1 MKPRIYVTRR
11 IPRAG
16 LALLEEACEVRLW
29 DEPLPVPREVLLR
42 EVTEADGL
50 LTLLS
55 DRIDA
60 EVIAAAPK
68 LRVISQ
74 YAVGYDNIDLTAAT
88 ARGIPVGNT
97 PDVLTEATADLAFA
111 LLMAV
116 ARRVVEGVDQ
126 VRQGLWKTWGPEIL
140 LGQDVWGATLGII
153 GLGRIGQAMARRG
166 RGFGMRVLYADP
178 QRKPEVETALGVEH
192 VTLEEMLAQV
202 DYLSLHC
209 PLTPAT
215 RGLIGEVELRRM
227 KSTAILINTARGAV
241 VQQEA
246 LLRALREGWIA
257 GAGLDVTDPEPLPP
271 DHPLVALPN
280 CVITPHI
287 ASASVRTREAMAI
300 MAAQNMLA
308 GLQGTP
314 LPHCVNPQVYEN
326 KR

>member
-1 MKPRIYVTRR
+1 MKPRIYLTRR

-42 EVTEADGL
+42 EVAEAEGL

-74 YAVGYDNIDLTAAT
+74 YAVGYDNIDLATAT

-178 QRKPEVETALGVEH
+178 QRKPEAEAALNVEYAA
-192 VTLEEMLAQV
+192 LEEMLAQV

-215 RGLIGEVELRRM
+215 RGLIGEAELRRM
-227 KSTAILINTARGAV
+227 KPTAVLINTARGAV

-287 ASASVRTREAMAI
+287 ASASVRTRNAMAI
-300 MAAQNMLA
+300 IAAQNMLA
-308 GLQGTP
+308 GLQGAP
-314 LPHCVNPQVYEN
+314 LLHCVNPQVYT
-326 KR
+326 RG

>member
-1 MKPRIYVTRR
+1 MKPRIYLTRR
-11 IPRAG
+11 IPRPG
-16 LALLEEACEVRLW
+16 MALLEEACDVRLW
-29 DEPLPVPREVLLR
+29 DEALPVPREVLLR
-42 EVTEADGL
+42 EVSEAEGL

-60 EVIAAAPK
+60 EIIAAAPR

-74 YAVGYDNIDLTAAT
+74 YAVGYDNIDLAAAT
-88 ARGIPVGNT
+88 ARGVPVGNT

-116 ARRVVEGVDQ
+116 ARRLVEGVDQ
-126 VRQGLWKTWGPEIL
+126 VRQGLWRTWGPEIL

-166 RGFGMRVLYADP
+166 RGFGMRVLYADTR
-178 QRKPEVETALGVEH
+178 RKPDVEAALGVDY
-192 VTLEEMLAQV
+192 VPLEEMLSQV

-209 PLTPAT
+209 PLTPET
-215 RGLIGEVELRRM
+215 RGLIGEAALRRM
-227 KSTAILINTARGAV
+227 KPTAILINTARGAV
-241 VQQEA
+241 VQQDA
-246 LLRALREGWIA
+246 LVRALREGWIA

-287 ASASVRTREAMAI
+287 ASASVSARTAMALI
-300 MAAQNMLA
+300 AARNLLA
-308 GLQGTP
+308 GLRGEP
-314 LPHCVNPQVYEN
+314 LPHCVNPEVYA
-326 KR
+326 RIP

>member
-1 MKPRIYVTRR
+1 MKPRIYLTRR
-11 IPRAG
+11 IPRPG
-16 LALLEEACEVRLW
+16 MALLEEVCDVRLW
-29 DEPLPVPREVLLR
+29 DEALPVPREVLLR
-42 EVTEADGL
+42 EVSEAEGL

-60 EVIAAAPK
+60 EIIAAAPR

-74 YAVGYDNIDLTAAT
+74 YAVGYDNIDLAAAT

-116 ARRVVEGVDQ
+116 ARRLVEGVDQ
-126 VRQGLWKTWGPEIL
+126 VRQGLWRTWGPEIL

-166 RGFGMRVLYADP
+166 RGFGMRVLYADTR
-178 QRKPEVETALGVEH
+178 RKPDVEAALGVDY
-192 VTLEEMLAQV
+192 VPLEEMLSQV

-209 PLTPAT
+209 PLTPET
-215 RGLIGEVELRRM
+215 RGLIGEAALRRM
-227 KSTAILINTARGAV
+227 KPTAILINTARGAV
-241 VQQEA
+241 VQQDA
-246 LLRALREGWIA
+246 LVRALREGWIA

-287 ASASVRTREAMAI
+287 ASASVSARTAMALI
-300 MAAQNMLA
+300 AARNLLA
-308 GLQGTP
+308 GLRGEP
-314 LPHCVNPQVYEN
+314 LPHCVNPEVYA
-326 KR
+326 RIP

>member
-1 MKPRIYVTRR
+1 MKPRIYLTRR

-42 EVTEADGL
+42 EVAEAEGL

-60 EVIAAAPK
+60 ELIAAAPR

-74 YAVGYDNIDLTAAT
+74 YAVGYDNIDLATAT

-140 LGQDVWGATLGII
+140 LGQDVWGAILGII

-178 QRKPEVETALGVEH
+178 QRKPEAEAALGVEH
-192 VTLEEMLAQV
+192 VALEEMLAQV

-215 RGLIGEVELRRM
+215 RGLIGEAELRRM
-227 KSTAILINTARGAV
+227 KPTAILINTARGAV

-300 MAAQNMLA
+300 IAAQNMLA
-308 GLQGTP
+308 GLQGAP
-314 LPHCVNPQVYEN
+314 LPHCVNPQVYE
-326 KR
+326 RG

>member
-1 MKPRIYVTRR
+1 MVKPKVYLTRR
-11 IPRAG
+11 IPLAG
-16 LALLEEACEVRLW
+16 LRLLEEACDVRLW

-42 EVTEADGL
+42 EVAEAEGL

-60 EVIAAAPK
+60 GVLAAAPH

-74 YAVGYDNIDLTAAT
+74 YAVGYDNIDLVAAT

-116 ARRVVEGVDQ
+116 ARRLVEGVDQ
-126 VRQGLWKTWGPEIL
+126 VRQGQWRTWGPEIL
-140 LGQDVWGATLGII
+140 LGQDVWGGTLGII

-166 RGFGMRVLYADP
+166 RGFAMRVLYADP
-178 QRKPEVETALGVEH
+178 RRKPEVEAALGVEYSP
-192 VTLEEMLAQV
+192 LEELLAQV

-209 PLTPAT
+209 PLTPET
-215 RGLIGEVELRRM
+215 RGLIGAAELRRM
-227 KSTAILINTARGAV
+227 KPTAILINTARGAV

-246 LLRALREGWIA
+246 LLQALREGWIA

-287 ASASVRTREAMAI
+287 ASASVRARTAMALI
-300 MAAQNMLA
+300 AARNLLA
-308 GLQGTP
+308 GLRGEP
-314 LPHCVNPQVYEN
+314 LPHCVNPEVY
-326 KR
+326 RP

>member
-1 MKPRIYVTRR
+1 MVKPKVYLTRR
-11 IPRAG
+11 IPQTG
-16 LALLEEACEVRLW
+16 LRLLEEACEVRLW

-42 EVTEADGL
+42 EVVEAEGL

-60 EVIAAAPK
+60 EVLAAAPR

-74 YAVGYDNIDLTAAT
+74 YAVGYDNIDLAAAT

-116 ARRVVEGVDQ
+116 ARRLVEGVDQ
-126 VRQGLWKTWGPEIL
+126 VRQGQWRTWGPEIL
-140 LGQDVWGATLGII
+140 LGQEVWGATLGII

-166 RGFGMRVLYADP
+166 RGFAMRVLYADP
-178 QRKPEVETALGVEH
+178 RRKPEVEAALGVEH
-192 VTLEEMLAQV
+192 CSLDELLAQV

-209 PLTPAT
+209 PLTPET
-215 RGLIGEVELRRM
+215 RGLIGAAELRRM
-227 KSTAILINTARGAV
+227 KPTAILINTARGAV
-241 VQQEA
+241 IQQEA
-246 LLRALREGWIA
+246 LLQALREGWIA

-287 ASASVRTREAMAI
+287 ASASVRARTEMAI
-300 MAAQNMLA
+300 IAARNLLA
-308 GLQGTP
+308 GLQGDP
-314 LPHCVNPQVYEN
+314 LPHCVNPEV
-326 KR
+326 